1 MIRGQTVAEI
11 AIAAVG
17 VFALFAMGGGW
28 VGLVIMLIA
37 AGGAAIWAIR
47 RVT

>member
-1 MIRGQTVAEI
+1 MRRQTIVEI

-28 VGLVIMLIA
+28 VGLVMMLIA
-37 AGGAAIWAIR
+37 AGGAAIWAVR
-47 RVT
+47 RVA